1 MGLNKGAIPH
11 SGGSV
16 SSPGKIR
23 SFLWPIYG
31 REHLKF
37 IPMTC
42 MISLMLFN
50 YTVLRNI
57 KDSLVVSN
65 CGAEAVTFLK
75 MWAVVPA
82 AVIIFFMYSKLSNI
96 LSKKA
101 LFYTTITPFL
111 VYFAAF
117 AFIIYPNRATLQP
130 DASAD
135 WLIANLPGSFKAVIE
150 LYRYWTYSLF
160 YTLAEMWGS
169 VVLSLTFWQLAN
181 DVTPVKEAKRHYS
194 HFYLLGNIAV
204 LFAGLAS
211 RYFSQSRGDIAEGV
225 DAWGLT
231 LNYLCSIVVVSGLV
245 TMGLYFVLTTFVL
258 NKKEFA
264 PHPDELTSKK
274 KKPKM
279 SMGDSIKF
287 LVRSRYL
294 SLVAIL
300 VVCYGISINLIEVTW
315 KHQVHLLHPTES
327 AYNSYMGLVY
337 IVMGSSTFF
346 IILIGSAIVRSLGWK
361 KGALATPIVLGITGV
376 IFFACIIFQDQMA
389 PLFLLVDVTPLFAI
403 AGFGLIQ
410 NVLGKGT
417 KYALF
422 DPTTQMAYIPLDEE
436 SKVKGK
442 AAIDVVGA
450 RLGKSGGSLMQQ
462 GMFIFIGPLS
472 VITPYIG
479 VVLLVF
485 IAIWIVAVSALSKDF
500 HKLSK
505 DAD

>member
-1 MGLNKGAIPH
+1 MGLNKSAKTHHGSSVTSH
-11 SGGSV
+11 S
-16 SSPGKIR
+16 KIR
-23 SFLWPIYG
+23 DFLWPIYG

-57 KDSLVVSN
+57 KDSLVVTN

-75 MWAVVPA
+75 MWAVMPA
-82 AVIIFFMYSKLSNI
+82 AVIIVFMYSKASNI

-101 LFYTTITPFL
+101 LFYSTLTPFL

-117 AFIIYPNRATLQP
+117 AFVIYPNRAFLQP

-135 WLIANLPGSFKAVIE
+135 WMLVNLPSSFKALIE

-169 VVLSLTFWQLAN
+169 VILGLTFWQLAN
-181 DVTPVKEAKRHYS
+181 DVTAVKEAKRHYA
-194 HFYLLGNIAV
+194 HFYLLGNVAV
-204 LFAGLAS
+204 FLAGAVTH
-211 RYFSQSRGDIAEGV
+211 YFSKARGAVVEGV
-225 DAWGLT
+225 DSWGVT
-231 LNYLCSIVVVSGLV
+231 LNWLCAIVVASGLV
-245 TMGLYFVLTTFVL
+245 TMGLYFLLTTFVL

-264 PHPDELTSKK
+264 PHPEELTSKK

-287 LVRSRYL
+287 LMHSRYL
-294 SLVAIL
+294 GLIAIL
-300 VVCYGISINLIEVTW
+300 VICYGVSINLIEVTW

-327 AYNSYMGLVY
+327 GYNTYMGVLY
-337 IVMGSSTFF
+337 MVMGISTVFL
-346 IILIGSAIVRSLGWK
+346 ILIGSAIVRTLGWK
-361 KGALATPIVLGITGV
+361 KGALATPSMLGLTGV
-376 IFFACIIFQDQMA
+376 IFFACIIFREHLDS
-389 PLFLLVDVTPLFAI
+389 LFMLFNMTPLFAI
-403 AGFGLIQ
+403 AGFGLIL

-417 KYALF
+417 KYAFF

-462 GMFIFIGPLS
+462 MMFIFIGPLS

-479 VVLLVF
+479 MVLLIIV
-485 IAIWIVAVSALSKDF
+485 AIWIVAVSALSKDF
-500 HKLSK
+500 HKLSR